1 MKATLAYMIVE
12 DRGDW
17 VDRVY
22 YVVFKEE
29 RSFVEAWRAFE
40 ISKGTYYEP
49 LRHFFLFLH
58 IFFHSELSYSCHKSF
73 VTY

>member
-1 MKATLAYMIVE
+1 MKASLAYMIVE

-22 YVVFKEE
+22 YVVLKEQ

-49 LRHFFLFLH
+49 LRHFFYFY
-58 IFFHSELSYSCHKSF
+58 IFFSIQSF
-73 VTY
+73 RIAATNHL